1 MLLKT
6 PLIIDTTSI
15 LLGDSS
21 ELKMTEQTTK
31 I

>member
-6 PLIIDTTSI
+6 PLIDTTSI